1 MQNKPQP
8 VSTLFVVLAT
18 VFTSCLIAANLFALK
33 QFSFG
38 PVNFTG
44 ALLVFPISYII
55 NDVVAEVWGYRRTRK
70 LIWLAFGVNFLFVL
84 LGALVDFLP
93 GVGANVESFHAIFGL
108 APRVAAASFIAFL
121 IGSFVNAAILSRM
134 KVWCK
139 GRWFPLRAV
148 LSTLGGELCD
158 SLIFFPIALAGLV
171 PWQAMPSFVLW
182 QVALKTLYE
191 ILILP
196 VTVMVVKAIKLRE
209 NVDVYDNGISYNIFK

>member
-1 MQNKPQP
+1 
-8 VSTLFVVLAT
+8 
-18 VFTSCLIAANLFALK
+18 
-33 QFSFG
+33 
-38 PVNFTG
+38 
-44 ALLVFPISYII
+44 
-55 NDVVAEVWGYRRTRK
+55 
-70 LIWLAFGVNFLFVL
+70 
-84 LGALVDFLP
+84 
-93 GVGANVESFHAIFGL
+93 
-108 APRVAAASFIAFL
+108 
-121 IGSFVNAAILSRM
+121 M

-171 PWQAMPSFVLW
+171 PWQSMPSFVLW

-196 VTVMVVKAIKLRE
+196 VTVRVVKAIKLRE